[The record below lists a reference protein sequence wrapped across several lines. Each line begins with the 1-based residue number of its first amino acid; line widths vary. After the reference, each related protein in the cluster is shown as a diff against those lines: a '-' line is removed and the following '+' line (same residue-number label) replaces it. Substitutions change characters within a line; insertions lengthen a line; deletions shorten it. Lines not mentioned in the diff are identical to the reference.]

1 MAKNK
6 KEEYKE
12 QNLLFLEETASQEF
26 TSCRVAYYIR
36 YWSRGRV
43 LFRPN

>member
-12 QNLLFLEETASQEF
+12 QNLQFLEETASQEGVYKLP
-26 TSCRVAYYIR
+26 C
-36 YWSRGRV
+36 GV
-43 LFRPN
+43 LYKVLE

>member
-12 QNLLFLEETASQEF
+12 QNLLFMEETASQEG
-26 TSCRVAYYIR
+26 SCRVAYYIR
-36 YWSRGRV
+36 YWSGGRV